1 MYTQIYTKTA
11 DELFLV
17 DLENIIEFDL
27 QTEYFLSYGSYKGRL
42 RVRFDPS
49 SLCMHP
55 ENGRLYHSG
64 PDRIG
69 GVGLLK
75 SSLADELSSFF
86 LYESASKSPTHFK
99 PNSTDELIT
108 LTNRILPLISKFSY
122 NV

>member
-1 MYTQIYTKTA
+1 MKTT
-11 DELFLV
+11 DELLLV

-42 RVRFDPS
+42 RVKFDPS

-64 PDRIG
+64 PDRVG
-69 GVGLLK
+69 GVGLIK

-86 LYESASKSPTHFK
+86 LYQSTDKSPTHFK
-99 PNSTDELIT
+99 PNSTDESIT

-122 NV
+122 SV